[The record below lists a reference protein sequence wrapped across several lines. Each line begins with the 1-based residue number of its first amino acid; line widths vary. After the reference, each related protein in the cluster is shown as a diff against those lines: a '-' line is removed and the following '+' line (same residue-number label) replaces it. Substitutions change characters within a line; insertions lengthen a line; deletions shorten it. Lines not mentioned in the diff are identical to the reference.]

1 MMNKSIISKG
11 ESIQI
16 AKEIIQTIKNI
27 LEKFGPRE
35 PGSESEYKTQEYL
48 AEELSKHANSVVIE
62 PFTVAPMGL
71 FFFFPVTGIIVFF
84 ASAVLIHQPY
94 IGFLGLIVSL
104 AIIWFQFGQY
114 RQLLDPFL
122 PKRESNN
129 VCARWT
135 PSSKNITQRIILC
148 GHADSAY
155 EMRYNQWGK
164 PYIKL
169 AVLSLIICMLALL
182 FLSLLLSYEHFKGQ
196 ELTFIPESLRKL
208 AIVFGIIYGLI
219 AVSFIRFSQVVP
231 GANDNLTGS
240 ATAVEVLKWFSKH
253 PLEIQNTEIV
263 CLITGSEEAGLRG
276 AMAFVQKHKEEL
288 KNLPTVVLAID
299 TLGDFTELGV
309 IVRDLNGLLPHH
321 TGAISLLYQA
331 GLDCG
336 FTLKPI
342 TVFLG
347 SSDATA
353 FTRASIPASGLVA
366 MDPGPAHYY
375 HTRYDTA
382 DALNEETLSTG
393 LTILIQAVKN
403 YDTYG
408 LPEKGAIPVLQK
420 KHQIEKSEELAVG

>member
-1 MMNKSIISKG
+1 MMNKIVISKG
-11 ESIQI
+11 ESSQI
-16 AKEIIQTIKNI
+16 SKEIIQNIKNI

-48 AEELSKHANSVVIE
+48 AEELSKYTNSVVIE

-71 FFFFPVTGIIVFF
+71 LFFFPVTGIIVFF
-84 ASAVLIHQPY
+84 SSAILNHQPY
-94 IGFLGLIVSL
+94 IAFLGLVISL

-114 RQLLDPFL
+114 RKLLDPFL
-122 PKRESNN
+122 PKRQSNN
-129 VCARWT
+129 VCARWS
-135 PSSKNITQRIILC
+135 PSGKNITQRIILC

-155 EMRYNQWGK
+155 EMRYNQWGRL
-164 PYIKL
+164 YIKL
-169 AVLSLIICMLALL
+169 AVVSMIISMLVLL
-182 FLSLLLSYEHFKGQ
+182 FLSLLFSYEYFKGE
-196 ELTFIPESLRKL
+196 ELSFIPDSVQKFTFL
-208 AIVFGIIYGLI
+208 FGIIYGLI
-219 AVSFIRFSQVVP
+219 AVSFIRFSRVVP

-240 ATAVEVLKWFSKH
+240 VTAVEVLKWFSKH

-276 AMAFVQKHKEEL
+276 AMAFVENHKEEL
-288 KNLPTVVLAID
+288 KNLPTVALSID
-299 TLGDFTELGV
+299 TLGDFAELGV
-309 IVRDLNGLLPHH
+309 IVRDLNGLLAHH
-321 TGAISLLYQA
+321 RGVISLLYQA

-336 FTLKPI
+336 IQLKPI

-353 FTRASIPASGLVA
+353 FTRAGIPASGLVA

-382 DALNEETLSTG
+382 DVLNEETLSTG
-393 LTILIQAVKN
+393 FTILIQAVKN

-408 LPEKGAIPVLQK
+408 LPEKGYIPVPQK
-420 KHQIEKSEELAVG
+420 KRQLEKSEELAVG

>member
-71 FFFFPVTGIIVFF
+71 LFFFPVTGIIVFF

-164 PYIKL
+164 IFIKL
-169 AVLSLIICMLALL
+169 AILAMVICMLALL
-182 FLSLLLSYEHFKGQ
+182 CLSLLFSCEYFKGQ

-240 ATAVEVLKWFSKH
+240 VTAVEVLKWFSKH

-353 FTRASIPASGLVA
+353 FTRAGIPASGLVA

-408 LPEKGAIPVLQK
+408 LPEKGAIPIFQK
-420 KHQIEKSEELAVG
+420 KHQLEKSEELAVG

>member
-1 MMNKSIISKG
+1 MSKNIISKG
-11 ESIQI
+11 ESTLIS
-16 AKEIIQTIKNI
+16 KEIIQTIKNI

-48 AEELSKHANSVVIE
+48 AEELSKYANSVVIE

-71 FFFFPVTGIIVFF
+71 LFFFPVTGIIVFF
-84 ASAVLIHQPY
+84 ASAVLNHQPY
-94 IGFLGLIVSL
+94 IGLSGLVISL
-104 AIIWFQFGQY
+104 LIIWFQFGQY

-135 PSSKNITQRIILC
+135 PSGKNITQRIILC

-164 PYIKL
+164 LYIKL
-169 AVLSLIICMLALL
+169 AVLSMVICMLALL
-182 FLSLLLSYEHFKGQ
+182 FLSLLFSYEYFKEQ
-196 ELTFIPESLRKL
+196 ELSFIPESLRKL

-219 AVSFIRFSQVVP
+219 AISFIKFSQVVP

-240 ATAVEVLKWFSKH
+240 VTAVEVLKWFSKH
-253 PLEIQNTEIV
+253 PLEIQNTEII

-276 AMAFVQKHKEEL
+276 AMAFVQQHREEL
-288 KNLPTVVLAID
+288 KKLPTVVLAID
-299 TLGDFTELGV
+299 TLGDFEELGV

-321 TGAISLLYQA
+321 KGAISLLYQA

-336 FTLKPI
+336 IKLKP
-342 TVFLG
+342 TSVFLG

-353 FTRASIPASGLVA
+353 FTRSGIPASGLVA
-366 MDPGPAHYY
+366 MDPSPAHYY
-375 HTRYDTA
+375 HTRYDTV
-382 DALNEETLSTG
+382 DALNEETLSAG

-403 YDTYG
+403 YDVYG
-408 LPEKGAIPVLQK
+408 LPEKGPIPVFQK
-420 KHQIEKSEELAVG
+420 KHQLEKSEELAVG

>member
-1 MMNKSIISKG
+1 MNKSIISKG

-16 AKEIIQTIKNI
+16 SKEIIQTIKNI

-35 PGSESEYKTQEYL
+35 PGSENEYKTQEYL
-48 AEELSKHANSVVIE
+48 AEELSKYANSVVME
-62 PFTVAPMGL
+62 SFTVAPMGL
-71 FFFFPVTGIIVFF
+71 LFFFPVTGIIVFF
-84 ASAVLIHQPY
+84 ASAILNHQPY

-129 VCARWT
+129 VYARWT
-135 PSSKNITQRIILC
+135 PSGKNITQRIILC

-155 EMRYNQWGK
+155 EMRFNQWGK
-164 PYIKL
+164 IFIKL
-169 AVLSLIICMLALL
+169 AILSMIICMLTLL
-182 FLSLLLSYEHFKGQ
+182 CLSLLFSYEYFKGQ
-196 ELTFIPESLRKL
+196 ELTFIPEILRKVT
-208 AIVFGIIYGLI
+208 IIFGIIYGLI
-219 AVSFIRFSQVVP
+219 AVSFIRFSRVVP

-240 ATAVEVLKWFSKH
+240 VTAVEVLKWFSKH

-276 AMAFVQKHKEEL
+276 AMAFVQQHKEEL
-288 KNLPTVVLAID
+288 KNLPTVVIAID

-321 TGAISLLYQA
+321 KGAISLLYQA
-331 GLDCG
+331 GLECG
-336 FTLKPI
+336 ITLKPI

-353 FTRASIPASGLVA
+353 FTRAGIPASGLVA

-375 HTRYDTA
+375 HTRYDTV

-408 LPEKGAIPVLQK
+408 LTEKGPIPVLQK
-420 KHQIEKSEELAVG
+420 KHQLEKSEELAVG